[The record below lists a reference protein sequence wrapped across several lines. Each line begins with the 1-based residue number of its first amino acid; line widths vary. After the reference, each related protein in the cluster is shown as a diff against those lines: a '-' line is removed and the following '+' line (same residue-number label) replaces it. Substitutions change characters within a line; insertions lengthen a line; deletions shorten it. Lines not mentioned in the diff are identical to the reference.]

1 MVVEVKIIVLV
12 LAMKAY
18 GVVEVLHH
26 SCFTLELM
34 EVGGHL
40 HAIIA

>member
-1 MVVEVKIIVLV
+1 MVVEVKIVVLV

-18 GVVEVLHH
+18 GVVELQHH

-34 EVGGHL
+34 EVSGKL
-40 HAIIA
+40 HATIA